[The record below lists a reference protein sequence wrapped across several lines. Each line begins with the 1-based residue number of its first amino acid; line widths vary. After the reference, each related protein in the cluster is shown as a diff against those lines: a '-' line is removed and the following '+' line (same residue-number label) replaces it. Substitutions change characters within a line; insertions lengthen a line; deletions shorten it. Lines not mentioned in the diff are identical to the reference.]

1 MNRIQELLELY
12 MLEQP
17 ELSYTEC
24 NGIYTA
30 RFNGASYE
38 IHGLSHLTCL
48 FRGLYG

>member
-12 MLEQP
+12 NLQ
-17 ELSYTEC
+17 YTEL

-30 RFNGASYE
+30 IFNDRAYE

-48 FRGLYG
+48 FRGFYGE